1 MLPRR
6 LTPTPHPDVSS
17 RRADVGFPA
26 RSPPFPETETR
37 QITGRTVYTSVTGFV
52 HPATSPVTIC
62 FRNYGVVSTFI
73 PPGTLVSVS
82 VGRPSESRERA
93 AQPSR
98 RPKRDWGSLFFTV
111 IALVGGFHALLMLG
125 LEGSRLVYTSREVT
139 RLGADI
145 DVLQEDIRTLQAVV
159 RHRNDLV
166 FREQLARAQGFIQPD
181 ETRVLTRAP

>member
-1 MLPRR
+1 M
-6 LTPTPHPDVSS
+6 
-17 RRADVGFPA
+17 GFPD

-52 HPATSPVTIC
+52 YPATSPVTIC
-62 FRNYGVVSTFI
+62 FSYGVVSTFI
-73 PPGTLVSVS
+73 PTVTLVSVS

-93 AQPSR
+93 AQPSG
-98 RPKRDWGSLFFTV
+98 RPRRDWGSLFFTV